1 MLYLL
6 SVLCL
11 VKRRTVSHTHRT
23 SRSKRNKSDDVHR
36 YAYRTAK
43 DCPVFR
49 VAFGCFFDFGYYVIH
64 CRSPPYSSH
73 FNLIG
78 IRQQKKKLKK
88 FLLKSS
94 RLGYKC
100 ALIVLGVAF
109 QQIFDDSKSI
119 QKFLC
124 IQENMDKL
132 GSYAMRDRIDILLWD
147 TQKAYKKEF
156 NICWNKNWKNKLKA
170 LEKHLL

>member
-1 MLYLL
+1 MG
-6 SVLCL
+6 
-11 VKRRTVSHTHRT
+11 
-23 SRSKRNKSDDVHR
+23 
-36 YAYRTAK
+36 
-43 DCPVFR
+43 F
-49 VAFGCFFDFGYYVIH
+49 
-64 CRSPPYSSH
+64 
-73 FNLIG
+73 
-78 IRQQKKKLKK
+78 
-88 FLLKSS
+88 
-94 RLGYKC
+94 KC